1 MPPRSVLLLTAAVG
15 IVGSNSLV
23 LGPIAGAVAG
33 SFDEAS
39 ASEVMTA
46 GAAYGLATALSALT
60 LAPQADRIGAAR
72 VLVLALAA
80 LLVGLLS
87 SALAPNV
94 VALTLAQAIAGLA
107 GGAAL
112 PACYGLAARFAPPGE
127 ESRTLGVVLSGWTLC
142 LVAGVSGSALLAELV
157 HWRAVFALLAV
168 LALATLFAL
177 WRNARTDD
185 AWRDDGRAGVAST
198 PLRALRVPGLAPALG
213 VCGAFMIAFYGV
225 YSWLGAHFVEA
236 LGRSTASAGLATLA
250 YGAGFGL
257 AVPLDALIDRH
268 GRTRIAPFAFAAVTF
283 VYLAMVPAAD
293 SHAALIALCFFWG
306 MANHVGLNLVVGR
319 LTALDEARRGAI
331 LGLYSAV
338 TYAAVFVATLAFR
351 PVFDEHGLA
360 ACTALAALCV
370 LPALLDALH
379 GRWASAKRERAGA
392 AG

>member
-33 SFDEAS
+33 SFGDAS

-46 GAAYGLATALSALT
+46 GAAYGLATALGALA

-72 VLVLALAA
+72 VLVMALAA
-80 LLVGLLS
+80 LLVGLTA

-94 VALTLAQAIAGLA
+94 LALSAAQGIAGLA
-107 GGAAL
+107 AGVAL
-112 PACYGLAARFAPPGE
+112 PACYGLAARLAPPGE

-142 LVAGVSGSALLAELV
+142 LVAGVSGSALLAELA
-157 HWRAVFALLAV
+157 HWRVVFALLAV
-168 LALATLFAL
+168 LAGITLLALR
-177 WRNARTDD
+177 RNARTDA
-185 AWRDDGRAGVAST
+185 AWRDDGRSGVAST
-198 PLRALRVPGLAPALG
+198 PLRALRVPGIVPALG

-225 YSWLGAHFVEA
+225 YSWLGAHFVES

-250 YGAGFGL
+250 YGIGFGL

-268 GRTRIAPFAFAAVTF
+268 GRTRVAPFAFAAVTL
-283 VYLAMVPAAD
+283 VYLAMVPGAD
-293 SHAALIALCFFWG
+293 SYPVLIALCLLWG
-306 MANHVGLNLVVGR
+306 VANHIGLNLVVGR
-319 LTALDEARRGAI
+319 LTALDASRRGAI

-338 TYAAVFVATLAFR
+338 TYAAVFVATLTFR
-351 PVFDEHGLA
+351 PVFDGHGLA
-360 ACTALAALCV
+360 ACAALAALCV

-379 GRWASAKRERAGA
+379 GRRERVQRERVRA
-392 AG
+392 AS